1 MCHIDHFPALLRALS
16 QWLAVEAGPL
26 SSLLLLCPAT
36 PAGLLSPSLT
46 HHSLL
51 VLMRGCDVR
60 LLGEPTAELNKVL
73 GNLCL
78 RLAPWGERQA
88 SWHSPAEHITSP
100 GSSKGSLAGGPE
112 ASGLQ
117 GQTARQLTYRSHTL
131 LPALTT
137 GDWPTSQ
144 CHLRLST
151 WSFPGNHG
159 GCLKM
164 ASTVSGHEAFFP
176 FLFFPDS

>member
-1 MCHIDHFPALLRALS
+1 MWTGSDLEVF
-16 QWLAVEAGPL
+16 
-26 SSLLLLCPAT
+26 LLLCPSRVKYAIHSVSCFAGCGGVAFVLPLLLSPAT
-36 PAGLLSPSLT
+36 PTGLLSPSLT

-51 VLMRGCDVR
+51 VLMRGCDVP

-78 RLAPWGERQA
+78 RLAPWGERPA

-117 GQTARQLTYRSHTL
+117 GQTASDCQAAHLWIPRVAPCPHHRMLANLT
-131 LPALTT
+131 
-137 GDWPTSQ
+137 
-144 CHLRLST
+144 
-151 WSFPGNHG
+151 
-159 GCLKM
+159 
-164 ASTVSGHEAFFP
+164 V
-176 FLFFPDS
+176 

>member
-1 MCHIDHFPALLRALS
+1 M
-16 QWLAVEAGPL
+16 
-26 SSLLLLCPAT
+26 SSLLLRCPAT

-51 VLMRGCDVR
+51 VLMRGCDVP

-78 RLAPWGERQA
+78 RLAPWGERPA

-112 ASGLQ
+112 ASSLQ

-144 CHLRLST
+144 CDLRPST

-159 GCLKM
+159 GCLRM

-176 FLFFPDS
+176 FLFFPDSQ